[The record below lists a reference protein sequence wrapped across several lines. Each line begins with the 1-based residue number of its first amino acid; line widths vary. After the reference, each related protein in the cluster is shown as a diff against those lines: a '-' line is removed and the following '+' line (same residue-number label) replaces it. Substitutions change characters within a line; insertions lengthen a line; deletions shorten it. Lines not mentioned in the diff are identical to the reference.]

1 MVKGVI
7 AVGCTDDALRVQT
20 LHHILILGWLNKLL
34 FELVQLT
41 EIFISAH
48 AVVLV
53 DVELV
58 ELAGRVGAYH
68 VVRLYLLLLVMVLL
82 LVMLRLRVDSSCCH
96 VRRKVTGILVHIN
109 QASAIEIGPLM
120 VRRLVHG
127 DLIAASSSVARG
139 IGLRGLLLALL
150 VLHMVLF
157 VAILYWC
164 LNLNCQ

>member
-1 MVKGVI
+1 
-7 AVGCTDDALRVQT
+7 
-20 LHHILILGWLNKLL
+20 
-34 FELVQLT
+34 
-41 EIFISAH
+41 
-48 AVVLV
+48 
-53 DVELV
+53 
-58 ELAGRVGAYH
+58 
-68 VVRLYLLLLVMVLL
+68 MVLL